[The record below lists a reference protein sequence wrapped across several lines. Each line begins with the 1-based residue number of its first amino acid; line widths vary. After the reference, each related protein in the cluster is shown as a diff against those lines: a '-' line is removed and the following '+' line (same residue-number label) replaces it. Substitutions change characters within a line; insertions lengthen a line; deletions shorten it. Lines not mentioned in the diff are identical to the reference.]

1 MMYCV
6 SFNSSEVFGYS
17 VIVAL
22 TETDSEATFQHF
34 LEDAYC
40 SFQDYV
46 VNWALTNLFSS
57 LNDTADDDEIE
68 ERLEKIREECYLES
82 VEEIRDT
89 KPFTNCEIYTTDDGF
104 NIDW

>member
-22 TETDSEATFQHF
+22 TETDSEATFQRF

-57 LNDTADDDEIE
+57 LNDAADDDEIE
-68 ERLEKIREECYLES
+68 ERLERIRRHPI
-82 VEEIRDT
+82 VEQEYCFWVGLGGSGR
-89 KPFTNCEIYTTDDGF
+89 N
-104 NIDW
+104 NSHHSHRLLQ